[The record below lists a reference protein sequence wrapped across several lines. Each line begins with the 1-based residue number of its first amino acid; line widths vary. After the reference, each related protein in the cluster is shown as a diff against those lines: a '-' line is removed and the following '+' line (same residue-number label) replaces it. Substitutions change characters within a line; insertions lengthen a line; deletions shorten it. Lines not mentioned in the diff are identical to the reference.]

1 VIDSATKISKDA
13 KEMTVVDTSGTRYEL
28 TQNVNDIR
36 NVRISDAKIDKVTD
50 EMTIVSGI
58 LKRDTVCGTKRP
70 T

>member
-13 KEMTVVDTSGTRYEL
+13 KEMTVVDTSGTRYE